1 MELPFIRLSRE
12 ALSRF
17 EDAIKQEWLI
27 SNGLGGYASSTV
39 LGINTRKYHG
49 LLVAA
54 LAPPRDRRVCLAKLD
69 EETSFGGSTYLLG
82 ANELQNGI
90 FPQGHMFLKEFSIS
104 PFPKY
109 VYAVPNVEVEKTIFM
124 PHEKNAVITTYNIS
138 NRSGSDVRFRVFP
151 LINWR
156 HIHSVTD
163 KCRISW
169 EFIQKQ
175 EEKEVDMRFN
185 VPQSVLIM
193 KTTKGRYHAA
203 ERWVE
208 RTHYREEAMRG
219 ESFLDDCYQPG
230 YFEISVEANENGNFG
245 LIAVVDKNEVDAR
258 KVLAEMPDTTHDIEA
273 LQKREMRRKENLLK
287 AFYKENENVSVNDWL
302 NWIILATDAFIVKGT
317 GDMQKCVIA
326 GYHWFEAWGRDTF
339 VSLPGLMLVT
349 GRFEDAKE
357 VLQTFKK
364 LCERGLIPNFIPDQ
378 LGQPVYNSVDTT
390 LWFVNAVLQYL
401 KYTNDFEFVREQLWE
416 TLRTIIENHSKG
428 TAFNIRLD
436 SDCLLS
442 HGSQLTWMDAVVDGQ
457 PITPRAGKAVE
468 VQALWYSALKT
479 VELLA
484 NKFKERSE
492 AERYLQMAEM
502 ARRSFVE
509 KFWNPQQNCLFD
521 VVGEYGEDG
530 SLRPNQ
536 IVSVALDF
544 TMLDK
549 TKNEEIVDTMHREL
563 LTPYGLRT
571 LARNDPKYI
580 GVYAGDRRSRDKA
593 YHNGTVWPWLIG
605 PFTTAFLKTKGYSD
619 YTRAHALKNF
629 LLPLVAEQIFKAG
642 LGNISEIF
650 DGDSPHTPRGCIAQ
664 AWSVAEPFRAYIED
678 VMQAKP
684 RYERG
689 ILRNLK
695 TDT

>member
-27 SNGLGGYASSTV
+27 TNGLGGYASSTI

-54 LAPPRDRRVCLAKLD
+54 LDPPRNRRVCLAKLD
-69 EETSFGGSTYLLG
+69 EEASLGSSTYLLG
-82 ANELQNGI
+82 ANEFQDGI
-90 FPQGHMFLKEFSIS
+90 FPQGHTFLREFSIS

-124 PHEKNAVITTYNIS
+124 PYGKNAVITTYNIS
-138 NRSGSDVRFRVFP
+138 NKNGSDVKIRVFP

-163 KCRISW
+163 RRKISW
-169 EFIQKQ
+169 EFIQRQ
-175 EEKEVDMRFN
+175 EEREVDMRFDT
-185 VPQSVLIM
+185 PQSVLIM
-193 KTTKGRYHAA
+193 KTTSGQYHAA

-208 RTHYREEAMRG
+208 RTYYREEATRG
-219 ESFLDDCYQPG
+219 ESYLDDCYQPG
-230 YFEISVEANENGNFG
+230 CFEIGIEANKNGNFA
-245 LIAVVDKNEVDAR
+245 LTAVADKNEVDAR
-258 KVLAEMPDTTHDIEA
+258 KVLAEIPDTMHEIEA
-273 LQKREMRRKENLLK
+273 LQKREIKRRENLLT
-287 AFYKENENVSVNDWL
+287 AFYKENKNVSVNDWL
-302 NWIILATDAFIVKGT
+302 NWIILATDTFVVKGIE
-317 GDMQKCVIA
+317 DAQRCVVA

-349 GRFEDAKE
+349 GRFEDARE
-357 VLQTFKK
+357 VFQTFKK
-364 LCERGLIPNFIPDQ
+364 HCERGLIPNFIPDQ
-378 LGQPVYNSVDTT
+378 LGQPVYNSVDAT

-416 TLRTIIENHSKG
+416 TLKTIIENHARG
-428 TAFNIRLD
+428 TAFNISLE
-436 SDCLLS
+436 SDGLLS

-484 NKFKERSE
+484 NKFRERGE

-502 ARRSFVE
+502 AMKSFVE
-509 KFWNPQQNCLFD
+509 KFWNPEQNCLFD

-536 IVSVALDF
+536 IVAVALDF

-549 TKNEEIVDTMHREL
+549 TKSEKIVDTVHREL

-593 YHNGTVWPWLIG
+593 YHNGTVWPWLLG
-605 PFTTAFLKTKGYSD
+605 PFTRAFLKTRGYSD
-619 YTRAHALKNF
+619 YTREHVLKSF
-629 LLPLVAEQIFKAG
+629 LLPLFAEQIFKAG
-642 LGNISEIF
+642 LGSINEIF

-664 AWSVAEPFRAYIED
+664 AWSIAEPFRAYIED
-678 VMQAKP
+678 VMQARP
-684 RYERG
+684 RYEREVLQG
-689 ILRNLK
+689 LR
-695 TDT
+695 